1 MTSLLALLLIAAAPP
16 DAVKIP
22 AQSEILKTLRPG
34 HPRLVGLPGDLERVK
49 KLIAEDPRAGQIYK
63 DVNREADRCLTQKPI
78 QHRLIGPRLLDQ
90 SRTCL
95 RRVYT
100 LATVYRI
107 GGDRRYA
114 DRAIRE
120 MLTAA
125 AFDDWNPSHFLDT
138 AEMTHALAIGYDWL
152 YDVLTPAE
160 RATIRK
166 AIVEKGLRE
175 AEKIYRKRG
184 WWSASRHN
192 WNQVCNGGIS
202 LGALAVAEDEPKLA
216 AYIVHQAV
224 QSVQRAMAEF
234 APDGA
239 WAEGPGYWNYATS
252 YNVSM
257 LAGLE
262 SALGSDFGLSQFP
275 GFSTTG
281 DFRIHF
287 VAPTHLAFAFADS
300 SSGAGQ
306 APQMYWLARKFDKPL
321 LAWHEREYVGGAS
334 VLALWWFDPRGG
346 PPNGYPTDRH
356 FRHVDVVMMRSRW
369 NDPDAVFVGFKAG
382 DNKVNHSHLE
392 LGNFLLDA
400 AGQRWAIELG
410 ADDYNLPAYFGNKRW
425 TYYRLG
431 TAGHNTLL
439 IDGKNQ
445 DPKAVAPIVAFLST
459 PARAH
464 AVADLT
470 AAYRGQATK
479 VRRGIALIDRRQVL
493 VQDEIEGA
501 AGSEITWQMHTRA
514 EIQLDGARAVLGQGG
529 KRLVARILSP
539 ADAVFTTAAASAPP
553 PQRQQPDVTKLI
565 VRLPG
570 SEGPL
575 RLAVVFAA
583 DGSDAKAP
591 ALAPLQTW
599 TNGVP
604 APQ

>member
-1 MTSLLALLLIAAAPP
+1 MTSLRALLLVAAAPP

-22 AQSEILKTLRPG
+22 AESEILKTLRTE
-34 HPRLVGLPGDLERVK
+34 HPRLVGLPADLDRVK
-49 KLIAEDPRAGQIYK
+49 KLIAEDPRAGEIYK
-63 DVNREADRCLTQKPI
+63 QVKREADRCLTQKPV

-107 GGDRRYA
+107 EGDRRYA

-152 YDVLTPAE
+152 YDVLTPE
-160 RATIRK
+160 QRATIRK
-166 AIVEKGLRE
+166 AIIEKGLRE
-175 AEKIYRKRG
+175 AEKIYRKQG
-184 WWSASRHN
+184 WWSTSRHN

-224 QSVQRAMAEF
+224 QSVQLAMAEF

-239 WAEGPGYWNYATS
+239 CGEGPGYWNYATS
-252 YNVSM
+252 YNVYM

-262 SALGSDFGLSQFP
+262 SALGTDFGLSQFP

-287 VAPTHLAFAFADS
+287 VTPTRLAFAFADG
-300 SSGAGQ
+300 SSGMGQ
-306 APQMYWLARKFDKPL
+306 APQMFWLARKFDRPL
-321 LAWHEREYVGGAS
+321 FAWHEREYAGGAS
-334 VLALWWFDPRGG
+334 AVALWWFDPRGG
-346 PPNGYPTDRH
+346 PAPFGSDGYATDRW

-369 NDPDAVFVGFKAG
+369 NDPEAVFVGFKAG

-400 AGQRWAIELG
+400 AGQRWAIDLG

-425 TYYRLG
+425 TYYRLN

-445 DPKAVAPIVAFLST
+445 DPKAVAPIVAFSST

-464 AVADLT
+464 AVADLS
-470 AAYRGQATK
+470 AAYRGQARK

-501 AGSEITWQMHTRA
+501 AGSEIAWQVHTRA
-514 EIQLDGARAVLGQGG
+514 EIQVDGARAVLSQGG
-529 KRLVARILSP
+529 KRLVARILAP
-539 ADAVFTTAAASAPP
+539 AGAAFSTAAASAPP
-553 PQRQQPDVTKLI
+553 PQRQQPDVTKLV
-565 VRLPG
+565 VRVPG
-570 SEGPL
+570 SEKPV

-583 DGSDAKAP
+583 EGSDAKAP
-591 ALAPLQTW
+591 ALAPLETW
-599 TNGVP
+599 
-604 APQ
+604 AK

>member
-1 MTSLLALLLIAAAPP
+1 MSSLLVLMLLAAAPP
-16 DAVKIP
+16 EAVKIP
-22 AQSEILKTLRPG
+22 AESEILKTLRPE
-34 HPRLVGLPGDLERVK
+34 HPRLVGLPADLARVK
-49 KLIAEDPRAGQIYK
+49 KLIAENPRAGEIYK
-63 DVNREADRCLTQKPI
+63 QVKREADRCLAQKPI
-78 QHRLIGPRLLDQ
+78 EHRLVGPRLLSQ

-152 YDVLTPAE
+152 YDVLTPE
-160 RATIRK
+160 QRATIRK

-175 AEKIYRKRG
+175 AEKIYRTRG
-184 WWSASRHN
+184 WWSTSRHN

-202 LGALAVAEDEPKLA
+202 IGALAVAEDEPKLA
-216 AYIVHQAV
+216 SYIVHQAV
-224 QSVQRAMAEF
+224 QSVQLAMAEF

-239 WAEGPGYWNYATS
+239 CGEGPGYWNYATS
-252 YNVSM
+252 YNVYM

-262 SALGSDFGLSQFP
+262 SALGTDFALSQFP

-281 DFRIHF
+281 DFRVHF
-287 VAPTHLAFAFADS
+287 VTPTRLAFAFADT
-300 SSGAGQ
+300 SSGMGQ
-306 APQMYWLARKFDKPL
+306 APQMFWLARKFDKPL
-321 LAWHEREYVGGAS
+321 FAWHERECVGGAS
-334 VLALWWFDPRGG
+334 ALALWWFDPGGG
-346 PPNGYPTDRH
+346 PPDGYAADRW

-369 NDPDAVFVGFKAG
+369 NDPDAIFVGFKAG

-400 AGQRWAIELG
+400 AGQRWAIDLG
-410 ADDYNLPAYFGNKRW
+410 ADDYNLPDYFGNKRW
-425 TYYRLG
+425 TYYRLN

-445 DPKAVAPIVAFLST
+445 DPKAVAPIAAFSST

-464 AVADLT
+464 AVADLS
-470 AAYRGQATK
+470 AAYRGQAQK

-493 VQDEIEGA
+493 VQDEIEGT

-514 EIQLDGARAVLGQGG
+514 KIQVDGSRAVLSQGG
-529 KRLVARILSP
+529 RKLVARLLSP
-539 ADAVFTTAAASAPP
+539 AGAAFTTAAADAPP
-553 PQRQQPDVTKLI
+553 PQAQQPDVTKLT
-565 VRLPG
+565 VKLRG
-570 SEGPL
+570 SEKPL
-575 RLAVVFAA
+575 RLAVLFAVE
-583 DGSDAKAP
+583 GSDAPSP
-591 ALAPLQTW
+591 ALTPLAEWAQ
-599 TNGVP
+599 
-604 APQ
+604 